1 MALQP
6 CKKIRP
12 PHSERHDMILSE
24 RLRFLR
30 EQKNLTQGDIEER
43 TGLKRSYISRLEH
56 GRTIPSL
63 ATLEKF
69 AQALEVPLYH
79 FFYDGKKPPKPPAW
93 PRAWKATDGDHWGL
107 DGESARY
114 VHRLGMLL
122 GRISE
127 TDRKMLVH
135 FASQLIRRKK
145 A

>member
-79 FFYDGKKPPKPPAW
+79 FFYDGEQPPKAASLPQAVQ
-93 PRAWKATDGDHWGL
+93 ATDGDPWGL

-114 VHRLGMLL
+114 VHRLGMQPGSTCVSVAKL
-122 GRISE
+122 
-127 TDRKMLVH
+127 M
-135 FASQLIRRKK
+135 
-145 A
+145 